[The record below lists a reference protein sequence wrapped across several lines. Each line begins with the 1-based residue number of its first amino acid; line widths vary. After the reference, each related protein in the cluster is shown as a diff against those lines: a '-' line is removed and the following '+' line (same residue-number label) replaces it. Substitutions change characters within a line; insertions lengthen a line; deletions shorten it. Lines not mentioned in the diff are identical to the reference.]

1 MSEPENFL
9 ARWSRRKRAGA
20 DPAED
25 HAAKDAT
32 VEKNE
37 EPAGEQVSSAPVPR
51 EGETPA
57 FDLSRLPSI
66 ESIMAGTDIRPFLA
80 PGVPA
85 ELTRAALRRA
95 WTTDPGIRDFIG
107 LSENAWDFT
116 KGGPAGFGPLL
127 PIDDVKKLLAEIF
140 SHREEAEPRAPERDS
155 TVVAVVDPVPI
166 DQQPPDIEKKIE
178 KPATLQNNMIDQP
191 VTADGSGKNDALQ
204 NKSQSEAIDRP
215 GPKRGHG
222 SALPE

>member
-20 DPAED
+20 DPVEEP
-25 HAAKDAT
+25 AANDAT
-32 VEKNE
+32 VEKKE
-37 EPAGEQVSSAPVPR
+37 QPTDEQVSAKQAPAAV
-51 EGETPA
+51 ETPA
-57 FDLSRLPSI
+57 VDLSQLPAI
-66 ESIMAGTDIRPFLA
+66 ESIVAGTDIRPFLA

-116 KGGPAGFGPLL
+116 KAGPAGFGPLL
-127 PIDDVKKLLAEIF
+127 PIDDVKKLVAEIF
-140 SHREEAEPRAPERDS
+140 SHREETESREPERDS
-155 TVVAVVDPVPI
+155 MVVAAVDSNPREQKSRDV
-166 DQQPPDIEKKIE
+166 EKSTE
-178 KPATLQNNMIDQP
+178 KPTSLQSSITNQQ
-191 VTADGSGKNDALQ
+191 VTAESPNGDDALQ
-204 NKSQSEAIDRP
+204 NKSQSDAGDRP
-215 GPKRGHG
+215 APKRSHG

>member
-9 ARWSRRKRAGA
+9 ARWSRRKRAGEE
-20 DPAED
+20 PAEEA
-25 HAAKDAT
+25 AAKDAT
-32 VEKNE
+32 VEKE
-37 EPAGEQVSSAPVPR
+37 EPAGEPIPSEQKPA
-51 EGETPA
+51 EGEKPA

-66 ESIMAGTDIRPFLA
+66 ESIVAGTDIRPFLA

-116 KGGPAGFGPLL
+116 KAGPTGFGPLL

-140 SHREEAEPRAPERDS
+140 SHREETREPEPDS
-155 TVVAVVDPVPI
+155 PQVVAVVETKS
-166 DQQPPDIEKKIE
+166 IERESRAVESTIE
-178 KPATLQNNMIDQP
+178 EAGSLQSNMIEQQ
-191 VTADGSGKNDALQ
+191 VTNDDSEKNDALQ
-204 NKSQSEAIDRP
+204 KESSPDAAAHP
-215 GPKRGHG
+215 LPKRGHG
-222 SALPE
+222 GALPE

>member
-20 DPAED
+20 DPAQEP
-25 HAAKDAT
+25 AAKEPT
-32 VEKNE
+32 VEKKE
-37 EPAGEQVSSAPVPR
+37 EPVGEQVSSVQTPR
-51 EGETPA
+51 EDEPPA
-57 FDLSRLPSI
+57 FDLSRLPPI
-66 ESIMAGTDIRPFLA
+66 ESIVAGTDIRPFLA

-116 KGGPAGFGPLL
+116 KGGPTGFGPLL
-127 PIDDVKKLLAEIF
+127 PIDDVKKLLAEVF
-140 SHREEAEPRAPERDS
+140 SHREEAEPREPERDS
-155 TVVAVVDPVPI
+155 MVVAAVDSNPI
-166 DQQPPDIEKKIE
+166 DQKSRDVEKKIE
-178 KPATLQNNMIDQP
+178 NTTSLQSSMIDQQ
-191 VTADGSGKNDALQ
+191 VTADGASENDALQ
-204 NKSQSEAIDRP
+204 NKSQSDEDGRP
-215 GPKRGHG
+215 APKRSHG

>member
-9 ARWSRRKRAGA
+9 ARWSRRKRTAA
-20 DPAED
+20 DPTEEP
-25 HAAKDAT
+25 AAKETA
-32 VEKNE
+32 VEKKE
-37 EPAGEQVSSAPVPR
+37 QPAGEQVSPEQTPR
-51 EGETPA
+51 EGETPT

-66 ESIMAGTDIRPFLA
+66 ESIVAGTDIRPFLA

-116 KGGPAGFGPLL
+116 KAGPTGFGPLL
-127 PIDDVKKLLAEIF
+127 PIDDVKKLVAEIF

-178 KPATLQNNMIDQP
+178 KPATLQSNMIDQP
-191 VTADGSGKNDALQ
+191 VTADVSGKNDALQ